1 MKEGQREI
9 SRVLK
14 EPSYLVRAVRMPI
27 QTFIHTEEV
36 GSLVLLL
43 GAAAALFWA
52 NSPWSQSYADFWHTY
67 ISFDIKIFA
76 ISENLEHLVN
86 EGLMAVFFFLVGLE
100 IKRELLHGELSSVKK
115 AALPVVAA
123 VGGMAAPALVY
134 LLLNGTGANAAGWG
148 VPMATDIAFAL
159 GVLALLGKR
168 MPAELRVFLLG
179 LAVVDDLGV
188 IAVIATFYTDTIHWA
203 NLGLGLAMFVLI
215 AGCIRFGVRSLGFYL
230 ILCIVMWQFFLESGI
245 HATLAGVMVAAIVP
259 SKPELGRREYA
270 AAVGDLLHDLN
281 LATANND
288 EEKAEAVVE
297 RIEKLSSRTE
307 GPLERLE
314 DLVHPWVSFAIL
326 PIFALANAGIV
337 FSSDSLSDALASNV
351 TLGVALGLLVG
362 KPLGV
367 LGMTWLAVRTGLGE
381 LPSGVGWRHI
391 LGVGFLAGIGFT
403 VAIFVAAIAF
413 DSPAVVDQAKMGI
426 FGASLMA
433 GAAGYLFL
441 RFMGSRTLEPGK

>member
-1 MKEGQREI
+1 MKDSQHEI

-14 EPSYLVRAVRMPI
+14 EPSYLVRAVRVPI

-67 ISFDIKIFA
+67 ISFDIHVFA
-76 ISENLEHLVN
+76 ISEDLGHLVN

-100 IKRELLHGELSSVKK
+100 IKRELLHGELSSVRK

-134 LLLNGTGANAAGWG
+134 FLFNGTGANAAGWG

-203 NLGLGLAMFVLI
+203 NLGLGLAMFALI
-215 AGCIRFGVRSLGFYL
+215 AGCIRMGVRSLGFYL
-230 ILCIVMWQFFLESGI
+230 ILCVVMWQFFLESGI
-245 HATLAGVMVAAIVP
+245 HATLAGVLVAAIVP
-259 SKPELGRREYA
+259 SKPDLERGEYA
-270 AAVGDLLHDLN
+270 GAVKDLLHDLN
-281 LATANND
+281 LATANKD
-288 EEKAEAVVE
+288 DEKAEAVVE
-297 RIEKLSSRTE
+297 QIQKLSSRTE

-314 DLVHPWVSFAIL
+314 DIVHQWVSFVIL

-337 FSSDSLSDALASNV
+337 FSSDSMSDALASNV

-413 DSPAVVDQAKMGI
+413 DDPAVVGQAKVGI

-441 RFMGSRTLEPGK
+441 RFVGAWTPGPSK